1 MSMKLQKYPTPTEDI
16 QEILQDSSAKLKTK
30 GIFLAAAITS

>member
-1 MSMKLQKYPTPTEDI
+1 MKLQKYPEDI